1 MQPKGMR
8 PKEIPRKIRWATLGK
23 ELPFSFMRLCCAL
36 IFFLSPALLRA
47 EELKKVSFVPQ
58 WVPQAQFAG
67 YYVAAD
73 LGIYRKYGLD
83 VEILPGG
90 PEVSPVELLKEH
102 KATFANMGLNTS
114 VQEFSESGAIV
125 NIAQIVKKSA
135 LMFVAKKTSG
145 IRNIQDL
152 NHRKVG
158 VWNGISQVQSLSF
171 LKKHGLTVQVVPQSY
186 SLNLFLRGAV
196 DVASAMWY
204 NEYYMLLDSG
214 YDPEDLVTFFFF
226 NEPGLNFP
234 EDGIYTLAQTFN
246 DDPALCCAFTQATIE
261 GWSYAFNHP
270 QEALDIVLGYMRR
283 GHIPASP
290 LHQKWMLERMKNI
303 ILTDSTDKITG
314 DLSQEDYERVASSL
328 KEFGFIK
335 DIPDFKVFSK
345 RCAQ

>member
-1 MQPKGMR
+1 MYQLGMR
-8 PKEIPRKIRWATLGK
+8 PKKNPQKVIRATLGK
-23 ELPFSFMRLCCAL
+23 GLPFSFVSLCLVLL
-36 IFFLSPALLRA
+36 IFLSPASLRA
-47 EELKKVSFVPQ
+47 EELKKISFVPQ

-90 PEVSPVELLKEH
+90 PEVSPAELLKAH
-102 KATFANMGLNTS
+102 KATFANMGLNTAI
-114 VQEFSESGAIV
+114 QEFAESGAIV
-125 NIAQIVKKSA
+125 NIAQIVKRSA

-145 IRNIQDL
+145 IKNIQDI

-158 VWNGISQVQSLSF
+158 VWNGVSQVQSLSF
-171 LKKHGLTVQVVPQSY
+171 LKKHSLTAQVVPQSS

-214 YDPEDLVTFFFF
+214 YDPEDLVSFFFF

-246 DDPALCCAFTQATIE
+246 DDPALCCAFARATIE
-261 GWSYAFNHP
+261 GWSYAFSHP
-270 QEALDIVLGYMRR
+270 QEALGIVLGYMRKA
-283 GHIPASP
+283 HIPASP
-290 LHQKWMLERMKNI
+290 LHQKWMLERMRDI
-303 ILTDSTDKITG
+303 ILSDGTDKITG
-314 DLSQEDYERVASSL
+314 DLSVADYQRVASSL
-328 KEFGFIK
+328 REFGFIK
-335 DIPDFKVFSK
+335 EAPDFNVFTK
-345 RCAQ
+345 RCVQ

>member
-1 MQPKGMR
+1 MK
-8 PKEIPRKIRWATLGK
+8 KIL
-23 ELPFSFMRLCCAL
+23 FY
-36 IFFLSPALLRA
+36 IFIFLLFPACLSA

-67 YYVAAD
+67 YYVAQD

-90 PEVSPVELLKEH
+90 PEVSPVEMLKGH
-102 KATFANMGLNTS
+102 KATFANMGLNTGI
-114 VQEFSESGAIV
+114 QEFSESGAIV
-125 NIAQIVKKSA
+125 NIAQIIQKSA

-145 IRNIQDL
+145 IRNIQDI
-152 NHRKVG
+152 NNKKVG
-158 VWNGISQVQSLSF
+158 VWNGISQAQSLAF
-171 LKKHGLTVQVVPQSY
+171 LKKYNLTAQIVPQSY

-214 YDPEDLVTFFFF
+214 YDPEELVSFFFF

-234 EDGIYTLAQTFN
+234 EDGIYALAETFQN
-246 DDPALCCAFTQATIE
+246 DPGACCVFARATIE
-261 GWSYAFNHP
+261 GWSYAFSHP
-270 QEALDIVLGYMRR
+270 QEALDIVLKYMRR
-283 GHIPASP
+283 AYIPASSM
-290 LHQKWMLERMKNI
+290 HQKWMLERMKDV
-303 ILTDSTDKITG
+303 ILSDGADKVTG
-314 DLSQEDYERVASSL
+314 DLSEDDYRRVASSL

-335 DIPDFKVFSK
+335 DTPDFKAFTK